1 MSEPPAGPPPGFAV
15 LLDWLEGRLDSAEAT
30 AVEEAV
36 AAGDARSRA
45 TVAWLER
52 FLAATRAPS
61 APEVPEVPEVPQIVR
76 QNLRRAFEDRHGAG
90 PKEQG
95 PPRELTASLIFDSR
109 RDLALVGMRGE
120 GGLDDVFH
128 LAWTT
133 PEADLV
139 LDVRRLGTS
148 RARLDGQ
155 VLLAGEDTATV
166 FEASARGA
174 GFTERTVDG
183 DELGRFSLASVPDHA
198 RELRVTNGELAITA
212 DLDIREG

>member
-1 MSEPPAGPPPGFAV
+1 MSEPPVGPPPDFAV

-61 APEVPEVPEVPQIVR
+61 APEVPQIVR
-76 QNLRRAFEDRHGAG
+76 QNLRRAFKDRHHAG

-109 RDLALVGMRGE
+109 RDLALVGMRGD

-148 RARLDGQ
+148 RVRLDGQ

-166 FEASARGA
+166 FEASARGD
-174 GFTERTVDG
+174 GFAERTVDG

-198 RELRVTNGELAITA
+198 SELRVTNGELVVTA
-212 DLDIREG
+212 DLDIREVQRRW